1 VADKRESVVFRRRLC
16 AYTDVIRAIAPDPE
30 QMPERFAVVFRVDSS
45 QAAGALEVEDDRLS
59 LRGSGNDGGLEL
71 EIPISALTE
80 VRVGRRASERLNGY
94 PTLILERTPE
104 PLVQVAPFGMTLLPE
119 IANLLTSLNRRAGG
133 DVLTVSVPLTDGCLA
148 RAHRLLAKGPPFDP
162 GSLGLNSHEVYLRE
176 GEAVFVFRG
185 PNVRTRIGRAI
196 RQPAVWQAGLA
207 WHRCFA
213 APPQIVEFAEL
224 SLDSNP
230 AYRWIESEEQGRQ

>member
-1 VADKRESVVFRRRLC
+1 VADERESVVFRRPLC
-16 AYTDVIRAIAPDPE
+16 AYPDVVRAIAPDPE

-45 QAAGALEVEDDRLS
+45 QAAGALEVQDDRLS
-59 LRGSGNDGGLEL
+59 LRGSGNDRGLEL
-71 EIPISALTE
+71 KIPISALTA

-104 PLVQVAPFGMTLLPE
+104 PPVQVAPFGMTLLPE
-119 IANLLTSLNRRAGG
+119 IANLLTSLSRRAGG
-133 DVLTVSVPLTDGCLA
+133 DVLTVSVPLKDGCLD

-162 GSLGLNSHEVYLRE
+162 ASLGLNSHEVHLRE

-185 PNVRTRIGRAI
+185 PNVRARIGGAI
-196 RQPAVWQAGLA
+196 RQPVVWRAGLA
-207 WHRCFA
+207 WQRCFA
-213 APPQIVEFAEL
+213 APPQIVELAEL

-230 AYRWIESEEQGRQ
+230 AYRWIESEKQVRP